1 MPVSAIT
8 QLKEHTS
15 RIHDLNKISWVL
27 GWDQRTM
34 MPAGG
39 AAVRAEQLATL
50 SRMAHDLFI
59 APETESLLTTAEAE
73 AAPLDPDSDEARL
86 VRLLRRDYEKEVK
99 VPGELRA
106 ALTRTA
112 ANANAVWVKARQ
124 TSDYASFRP
133 HLDRMLELK
142 LQLVEHLREPG
153 QAIYDVLLDD
163 YEHGI
168 TAAEITATFDA
179 VKAGLVPMIATTRDA
194 ALSDAAVRGDF
205 PPDQQ
210 RALCLN
216 VLEAVGF
223 TPDAWRL
230 DPTVHPFASN
240 SARDDIRITTKYVP
254 DHLNPA
260 FFGTLHEFGH
270 GLYEHQISAA
280 LERTPLC
287 RGASLGWHESQ
298 SRLWENM
305 VGRSRAFSR
314 WVMPKLRRH
323 FRKHFQGME
332 AETFY
337 RAVNR
342 VTPSLIRIEADEVTY
357 SLHIIVRF
365 ELEQALVNG
374 ELSTA
379 DLPAAWN
386 QKMQAYL
393 GVEVPNDS
401 QGVLQDVHWSSG
413 YLGYFPTYA
422 LGSIL
427 AADLWERLCRDIPD
441 VDQRIARG
449 RFTEIRE
456 WLRARIHQHG
466 RKFTPRE
473 LLQRVIGRDTYDV
486 EPFLRYV
493 GAKFGELYE
502 VAV

>member
-1 MPVSAIT
+1 
-8 QLKEHTS
+8 
-15 RIHDLNKISWVL
+15 
-27 GWDQRTM
+27 
-34 MPAGG
+34 
-39 AAVRAEQLATL
+39 
-50 SRMAHDLFI
+50 
-59 APETESLLTTAEAE
+59 
-73 AAPLDPDSDEARL
+73 
-86 VRLLRRDYEKEVK
+86 
-99 VPGELRA
+99 
-106 ALTRTA
+106 
-112 ANANAVWVKARQ
+112 
-124 TSDYASFRP
+124 
-133 HLDRMLELK
+133 
-142 LQLVEHLREPG
+142 
-153 QAIYDVLLDD
+153 
-163 YEHGI
+163 
-168 TAAEITATFDA
+168 
-179 VKAGLVPMIATTRDA
+179 
-194 ALSDAAVRGDF
+194 
-205 PPDQQ
+205 
-210 RALCLN
+210 
-216 VLEAVGF
+216 
-223 TPDAWRL
+223 
-230 DPTVHPFASN
+230 
-240 SARDDIRITTKYVP
+240 
-254 DHLNPA
+254 
-260 FFGTLHEFGH
+260 
-270 GLYEHQISAA
+270 
-280 LERTPLC
+280 
-287 RGASLGWHESQ
+287 
-298 SRLWENM
+298 
-305 VGRSRAFSR
+305 
-314 WVMPKLRRH
+314 MPKLRRH